1 MSNERPAGSGGS
13 GARGEWDA
21 DAPDAWDEPGSAGAD
36 DAHGRES
43 REHLRAHE
51 DDRYADYDEQ
61 DPGYVGDPDDGY
73 HGYDERDEYDEH
85 HDNDDRYGHDDAAGA
100 AGARHDGGDGGPGGG
115 RRRIIVL
122 AIAAALLIGGLV
134 VAVGVV
140 WPVVQRFTAPTDYEG
155 AGTGSAEVVVSEG
168 DTGSQIGQKLQQAGI
183 VLTPEAFTQALTDNP
198 GDEIQPGHY
207 SLRKEMAASEAL
219 SMMRNEGRNVT
230 RVTIREG
237 LWKSEVY
244 TELSRVTG
252 TPVEQYQQVEEQAKA
267 DPSILGLPS
276 SAKGALEGYLFPA
289 TYDFDP
295 GTDARTQL
303 RQMVSHAM
311 TQLRQLGVADANM
324 ERVMTIASLVEGEA
338 RTDEDRPKVARVI
351 ENRLADNMPLQ
362 MDSTVN
368 YAAQRRSITTSDQER
383 AAGSPYNTY
392 AHPGLP
398 PGPINNPGAD
408 SITAAQNPADG
419 NWLYFVTVNPD
430 TGRTVFTATLAEH
443 NQQVRVF
450 QQWCQANP
458 GKC

>member
-430 TGRTVFTATLAEH
+430 TGQTVFTATLAEH

>member
-244 TELSRVTG
+244 NELSRVTG

-430 TGRTVFTATLAEH
+430 TGQTVFTATLAEH

>member
-1 MSNERPAGSGGS
+1 MSNERPAGSGGP
-13 GARGEWDA
+13 GARGDWDA
-21 DAPDAWDEPGSAGAD
+21 DAPDAWDEPGSVGAA

-51 DDRYADYDEQ
+51 NEDRYADYDEQ
-61 DPGYVGDPDDGY
+61 DPGYVADPENYDDDGDYADYESAGQYEHDDGY
-73 HGYDERDEYDEH
+73 GYQPADSDESH
-85 HDNDDRYGHDDAAGA
+85 ASAGHSG
-100 AGARHDGGDGGPGGG
+100 GGG
-115 RRRIIVL
+115 RRRIVVL
-122 AIAAALLIGGLV
+122 AIAAALLAGGLV

-140 WPVVQRFTAPTDYEG
+140 WPVVQQFMAPTDYEG

-183 VLTPEAFTQALTDNP
+183 VLTAEAFTQALTDNP

-207 SLRKEMAASEAL
+207 SLRKEMAAAEAL

-311 TQLRQLGVADANM
+311 TQLRQLGVADQNM

-383 AAGSPYNTY
+383 AASSPYNTY

-398 PGPINNPGAD
+398 PGPINNPGAE
-408 SITAAQNPADG
+408 SITAAQNPAEG

-430 TGRTVFTATLAEH
+430 TGQTVFTSTLAEH

>member
-21 DAPDAWDEPGSAGAD
+21 DAPDAWDEPGSAGAA

-43 REHLRAHE
+43 REHLRGHE

-61 DPGYVGDPDDGY
+61 DPGYAADPEHFEHDEHDDGY
-73 HGYDERDEYDEH
+73 GDEP
-85 HDNDDRYGHDDAAGA
+85 DDRESEGRSG
-100 AGARHDGGDGGPGGG
+100 GGG

-207 SLRKEMAASEAL
+207 SLRKEMSAAEAL

-244 TELSRVTG
+244 NELSRVTG
-252 TPVEQYQQVEEQAKA
+252 TPVAQYQQVEEQAKA

-311 TQLRQLGVADANM
+311 TQLRQLGVADQNM

-430 TGRTVFTATLAEH
+430 TGQTVFTATLAEH
-443 NQQVRVF
+443 NQQVKVF

>member
-244 TELSRVTG
+244 NELSRVTG

-398 PGPINNPGAD
+398 PGPINNSGAD

-430 TGRTVFTATLAEH
+430 TGQTVFTATLAEH

>member
-183 VLTPEAFTQALTDNP
+183 VLTPEAFTQALTDDP

-244 TELSRVTG
+244 NELSRVTG
-252 TPVEQYQQVEEQAKA
+252 TPVEQYQQVEEQTKA

-430 TGRTVFTATLAEH
+430 TGQTVFTATLAEH

>member
-21 DAPDAWDEPGSAGAD
+21 DAPDAWDEPGSAGAA

-43 REHLRAHE
+43 REDLRAHE
-51 DDRYADYDEQ
+51 HDDRYADYDEQ
-61 DPGYVGDPDDGY
+61 DPGYAGDPEDYEHDEHDDGY
-73 HGYDERDEYDEH
+73 GYEP
-85 HDNDDRYGHDDAAGA
+85 DDRESGGHS
-100 AGARHDGGDGGPGGG
+100 GGG

-244 TELSRVTG
+244 NELSRVTG

-430 TGRTVFTATLAEH
+430 TGQTVFTATLAEH